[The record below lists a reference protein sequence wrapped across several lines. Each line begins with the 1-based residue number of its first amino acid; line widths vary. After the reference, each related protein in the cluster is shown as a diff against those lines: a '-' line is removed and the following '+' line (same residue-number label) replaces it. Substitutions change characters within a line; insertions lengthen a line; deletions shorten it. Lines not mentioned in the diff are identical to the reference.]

1 MQIDPSN
8 LILLEQHLA
17 CAAAESPLVLTRDE
31 RYFGR
36 KIHKAA
42 DTLVLEGDLSVSMSA
57 CNTLCSH
64 FQSCFFCCLGVYL
77 RYTLGFL
84 SSVESI

>member
-1 MQIDPSN
+1 MIVILMQIDPSN

-42 DTLVLEGDLSVSMSA
+42 DTLVLEGDLSV
-57 CNTLCSH
+57 
-64 FQSCFFCCLGVYL
+64 FVSCL
-77 RYTLGFL
+77 RHIL
-84 SSVESI
+84 